1 MSLGDGTCSAAVVR
15 SAGQTD
21 VEPTSA
27 LVNNIAIYTVS
38 FGLESISVSTAVRLP
53 FACLPM
59 FGLLL

>member
-27 LVNNIAIYTVS
+27 LVNNIAIHTVS
-38 FGLESISVSTAVRLP
+38 FCLESISVGTAVRLP